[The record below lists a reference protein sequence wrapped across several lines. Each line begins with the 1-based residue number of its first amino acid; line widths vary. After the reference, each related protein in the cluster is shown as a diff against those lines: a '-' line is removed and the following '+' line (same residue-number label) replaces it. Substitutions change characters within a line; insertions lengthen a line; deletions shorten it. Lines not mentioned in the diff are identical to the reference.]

1 MKALTALSDDQLR
14 YKAPSIFA
22 TEPWSEVSAAYRFI
36 PTSAIV
42 QKLREEGFM
51 PVRAQ
56 QSVTRVP
63 GKGDFAK
70 HMIRFRQA
78 QYLEP
83 RNVGDEFPEIVLV
96 NSHDRSSGYQLNAG
110 VFRLVCSNGMVTSAG
125 DMGTISVRHSGKLMD
140 DVIEGTFKIVEDMPQ
155 IMEQVEGFKSVTL
168 AQPEREAFARA
179 ALELRYPSDESGKET
194 APITAETLMLPRR
207 WQDANKQDLWS
218 TFNAVQENFMKGGL
232 RGRGTTGK
240 RMSTR
245 AIGSVTEDIKL
256 NKALWKLADEMRRIK
271 TS

>member
-22 TEPWSEVSAAYRFI
+22 TEPWSEVSSAYRFI
-36 PTSAIV
+36 PTAAVV

-51 PVRAQ
+51 PVRAE
-56 QSVTRVP
+56 QSKTRIA
-63 GKGDFAK
+63 GKGEFTK
-70 HMIRFRQA
+70 HMIRFREA
-78 QYLEP
+78 KHLTSSA
-83 RNVGDEFPEIVLV
+83 VGDEFPEIVLV
-96 NSHDRSSGYQLNAG
+96 NSHDRTSGYHLSAG
-110 VFRLVCSNGMVTSAG
+110 VFRLACLNGMVVQSA
-125 DMGTISVRHSGKLMD
+125 DYGTINVRHSGKLMD
-140 DVIEGTFKIVEDMPQ
+140 DVIEGTFRIVEEMPQ
-155 IMEQVEGFKSVTL
+155 IMEQVEGFKSVAL
-168 AQPEREAFARA
+168 SQPERSAFARA
-179 ALELRYPSDESGKET
+179 ALELRYPTDESGKET

-207 WQDANKQDLWS
+207 WQDANKTDLWT

-245 AIGSVTEDIKL
+245 AIGSVTEDVKL

-271 TS
+271 GA